1 MVVYNGPSLYS
12 EVTEMSFDKI
22 WENIE
27 KHAGEEFHTKKGLSF
42 TYTIYN
48 KGIIPS
54 RTGYRLSAG
63 NFEKALPIIDKIDG
77 PGAIS
82 DFVRGPAYV
91 YAILK
96 DKRIR

>member
-1 MVVYNGPSLYS
+1 MH
-12 EVTEMSFDKI
+12 FDLV

-27 KHAGEEFHTKKGLSF
+27 KHSGEEFHTKNGLPF
-42 TYTIYN
+42 TYSIYN
-48 KGIIPS
+48 KGIVPN
-54 RTGYRLSAG
+54 RTGYRLSAS
-63 NFEKALPIIDKIDG
+63 NFEKALSIIDEIDG

-82 DFVRGPAYV
+82 DMVRGPAYV

>member
-1 MVVYNGPSLYS
+1 M
-12 EVTEMSFDKI
+12 MSFDQV
-22 WENIE
+22 WESIR
-27 KHAGEEFHTKKGLSF
+27 KHAGEEFHTKNGLPF

-48 KGIIPS
+48 KGIVPN

-63 NFEKALPIIDKIDG
+63 NFEKVLPIIDEIDG

-82 DFVRGPAYV
+82 DLVRGPAYV

>member
-1 MVVYNGPSLYS
+1 MMNFGQ
-12 EVTEMSFDKI
+12 I

-27 KHAGEEFHTKKGLSF
+27 KHAGEEFHTKNGLSF
-42 TYTIYN
+42 TYTTYN
-48 KGIIPS
+48 RGIIPS
-54 RTGYRLSAG
+54 RTGYRLSTG
-63 NFEKALPIIDKIDG
+63 NFEKVLPIIDEIDG

-82 DFVRGPAYV
+82 ALVRGPAYV